1 MHLLLKASLRP
12 FRMAG
17 MLLFTTCAG
26 FSKARLAVE
35 GAGPLMGKALE
46 WLRKLLGHWPVKL
59 PALRPVHV
67 FGF

>member
-1 MHLLLKASLRP
+1 MRLLLKASLRP

-17 MLLFTTCAG
+17 MRLSTTCAG
-26 FSKARLAVE
+26 FSKVKLAVE

-46 WLRKLLGHWPVKL
+46 WLRKLPGRWPVKL